1 MHLGAFDEQNAP
13 SQPTCQIDMAAR
25 AAAPNRTSTTTST
38 VHAHRFHSDD
48 HTPQPSSFPIS
59 FSLFSALPIPIQ
71 ISGWSLRVLEDGR
84 QRLGSPFA
92 EEAQVCD
99 GKVRRRQ
106 SRSSISARRAR
117 TQFAREQVRFQ
128 RGDVC
133 CAEICCT
140 KPPTRL

>member
-1 MHLGAFDEQNAP
+1 VSSCIIYIYMHPASRRAR
-13 SQPTCQIDMAAR
+13 STWQPVRPRPTGPAQPHPRSTHIDSIQM
-25 AAAPNRTSTTTST
+25 TTP
-38 VHAHRFHSDD
+38 
-48 HTPQPSSFPIS
+48 PQPSSFPIS

-84 QRLGSPFA
+84 QQLGSPFA
-92 EEAQVCD
+92 EEVQVCD